1 MSLERADTILQ
12 QDNQD
17 KKRSSWRRR
26 IGRFILW
33 FFIFCA
39 FTGTCLAAVG
49 GYFFSKGMKNG
60 GFVEDWI
67 EGEDG
72 TTLKDVSYGSKSWQ
86 VMDVYLPKEC
96 EEAKSKGAFVFIHG
110 GAWMG
115 GTRRECAAFA
125 KRAAKSGYLAAN
137 IEYMLYN
144 DKDES
149 IKKEYSISKVMEEID
164 AAISKLKIVGAENGY
179 QVKRVALSGHS
190 AGGHLTMQY
199 GYTFKERTGTPEV
212 EIAFLAPRVGPA
224 DFHVKSWKAQENP
237 KGIAWIAS
245 FLSGH
250 EITGEELAD
259 PNDET
264 EIAIESISPVA
275 HVKAD
280 SPPTLAAY
288 GGRDFLVPT
297 TQCDALRDAFSKLGA
312 KSFEEQNESD
322 ESTPVFD
329 LVFYENSGHML
340 ENDPERSQRWQ
351 ELLDKYAERY
361 LTQRGT
367 EEE

>member
-1 MSLERADTILQ
+1 MSLEKDELTLQ
-12 QDNQD
+12 PENQG
-17 KKRSSWRRR
+17 KTRSSWRRR

-33 FFIFCA
+33 SFLFCA

-49 GYFFSKGMKNG
+49 GYFFNKGMKNG
-60 GFVEDWI
+60 GFVEDWT

-72 TTLKDVSYGSKSWQ
+72 AILKDVSYGSKSWQ
-86 VMDVYLPKEC
+86 VMDVYLPKEV
-96 EEAKSKGAFVFIHG
+96 EPAKSKGAFVFIHG

-149 IKKEYSISKVMEEID
+149 IKKEYSLAKVMEEID
-164 AAISKLKIVGAENGY
+164 AAISKLTEVGSENGY

-199 GYTFKERTGTPEV
+199 GYTFKERTGIPDV

-224 DFHVKSWKAQENP
+224 DFHAKSWKAQEDP

-245 FLSGH
+245 FLSGRK
-250 EITGEELAD
+250 ITGEELAEPD
-259 PNDET
+259 AET

-275 HVKAD
+275 HIKEDA
-280 SPPTLAAY
+280 PPTLAAY

-297 TQCDALRDAFSKLGA
+297 TQRDALQDAFSKLGA
-312 KSFEEQNESD
+312 KSFESQNENG
-322 ESTPVFD
+322 ESALVFD

-340 ENDPERSQRWQ
+340 ENDPECSKRWQ

-361 LTQRGT
+361 LTEKAT
-367 EEE
+367 EEK